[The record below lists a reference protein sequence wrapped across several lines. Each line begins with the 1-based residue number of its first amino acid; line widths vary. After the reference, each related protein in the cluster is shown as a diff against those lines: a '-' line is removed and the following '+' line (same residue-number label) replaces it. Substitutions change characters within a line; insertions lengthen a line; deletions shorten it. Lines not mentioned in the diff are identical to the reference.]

1 MSNIIIVK
9 KMKRAYTHD
18 QDSASQ
24 RKSLHTQ
31 TDPDNLFQCDLTL
44 PNILLPFYAV
54 AHINGLVRTKA
65 D

>member
-31 TDPDNLFQCDLTL
+31 TDPDYLFQYFLCDLSFSKSAKIVTESL
-44 PNILLPFYAV
+44 ELLE
-54 AHINGLVRTKA
+54 KE
-65 D
+65 